1 MINSPGTKPMSLKPC
16 HLLRQDKEALSR
28 WRPQGKHRKVA
39 RGGCSG
45 LGLYVPTPESRD
57 SLVRDGHWDGTCVP
71 EDMEGRE
78 SLYSQDWAA
87 AGLYAVF
94 ALICV
99 TFGKWLMSL

>member
-1 MINSPGTKPMSLKPC
+1 M
-16 HLLRQDKEALSR
+16 
-28 WRPQGKHRKVA
+28 
-39 RGGCSG
+39 
-45 LGLYVPTPESRD
+45 PTPESRD